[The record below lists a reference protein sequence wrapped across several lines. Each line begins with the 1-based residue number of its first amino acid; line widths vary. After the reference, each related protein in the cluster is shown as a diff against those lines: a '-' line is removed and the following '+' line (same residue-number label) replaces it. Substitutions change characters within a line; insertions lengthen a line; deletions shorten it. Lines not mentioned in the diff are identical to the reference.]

1 MPQHSTSFLEEFLQ
15 VVAQRYLYM
24 DVCYNGA
31 SNDSNMEI
39 TWISINRRMNNKL
52 WYKQVKRNPTQL
64 KMKELEP
71 QVSILIN
78 LKNIMQKEKKLYN
91 DIYSMMHLC
100 EAIILQ
106 NNGI

>member
-1 MPQHSTSFLEEFLQ
+1 
-15 VVAQRYLYM
+15 
-24 DVCYNGA
+24 
-31 SNDSNMEI
+31 
-39 TWISINRRMNNKL
+39 
-52 WYKQVKRNPTQL
+52 
-64 KMKELEP
+64 MKELEP

-106 NNGI
+106 NNSI